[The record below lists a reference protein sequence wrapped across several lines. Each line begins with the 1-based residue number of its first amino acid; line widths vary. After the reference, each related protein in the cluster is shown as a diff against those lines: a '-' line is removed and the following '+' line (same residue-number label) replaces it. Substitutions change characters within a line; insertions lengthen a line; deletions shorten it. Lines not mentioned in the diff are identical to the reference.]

1 MSGREFGM
9 LGASIWQSRRFRRL
23 GSDSARLAF
32 CYVISTGHGNTIG
45 TYRLNPAY
53 MAADRNISNDQ
64 AEADLL
70 DLGHVGLIDYDGQ
83 EHVIHIRRWFERNK
97 ITNRKHLA
105 GALRFLGLLPN
116 ATPLIGYAAADV
128 LLSAYQSSMGW
139 SDLDA
144 VIDMRTMAKN
154 ACEKLVIQ
162 HDATPYFHEISTSID
177 IDLSIALSEA
187 LSIALPIERERK
199 NRDRIGIGI
208 ERGRVREGER
218 KGKGSTAKRPKG
230 KTSAPPEPAS
240 APRRAG
246 PGTARQQEGAALVAM
261 ADLVHNV
268 VNGAVMAKV
277 STLAPTEGQLA
288 TLRAKGMITDD
299 DLAAYQR
306 KATR

>member
-105 GALRFLGLLPN
+105 GALRS
-116 ATPLIGYAAADV
+116 
-128 LLSAYQSSMGW
+128 LSALLA
-139 SDLDA
+139 D
-144 VIDMRTMAKN
+144 
-154 ACEKLVIQ
+154 
-162 HDATPYFHEISTSID
+162 
-177 IDLSIALSEA
+177 
-187 LSIALPIERERK
+187 
-199 NRDRIGIGI
+199 
-208 ERGRVREGER
+208 
-218 KGKGSTAKRPKG
+218 
-230 KTSAPPEPAS
+230 
-240 APRRAG
+240 APRPRRSLSAG
-246 PGTARQQEGAALVAM
+246 LYRSLYVPELSRRTARESCQRRLR
-261 ADLVHNV
+261 
-268 VNGAVMAKV
+268 V
-277 STLAPTEGQLA
+277 SFTACWKW
-288 TLRAKGMITDD
+288 R
-299 DLAAYQR
+299 
-306 KATR
+306 